1 MGLRGGVDPR
11 DHGGSGGEG
20 QLVRRVHGH
29 AGIRAKPVLA
39 GKEAAVVSS
48 ATSIMR
54 KGETKSATQ
63 LDALGVPRVQG
74 NAQLMEPQ
82 DSVLEEL
89 EQDFEENY
97 VYEME
102 DEEEVEVGRGCWFF
116 GCRS

>member
-1 MGLRGGVDPR
+1 MAGN
-11 DHGGSGGEG
+11 GED
-20 QLVRRVHGH
+20 
-29 AGIRAKPVLA
+29 LA
-39 GKEAAVVSS
+39 GREAVLVSS

-54 KGETKSATQ
+54 KSETRSATQ

-97 VYEME
+97 EYEME
-102 DEEEVEVGRGCWFF
+102 DEEEMDVGRGCWFF